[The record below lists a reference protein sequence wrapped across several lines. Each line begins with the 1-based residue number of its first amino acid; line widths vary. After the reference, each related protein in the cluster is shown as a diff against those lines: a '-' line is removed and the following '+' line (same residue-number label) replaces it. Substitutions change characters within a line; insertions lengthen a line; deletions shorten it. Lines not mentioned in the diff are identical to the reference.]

1 MHHMLTHVRFS
12 GNQMS
17 YSTMTF
23 KSSQRSLCDVPT
35 HVANG
40 LSIWR

>member
-1 MHHMLTHVRFS
+1 MHHMLTHVRLS

-17 YSTMTF
+17 CSTMIF
-23 KSSQRSLCDVPT
+23 KLSQRSLCDAPT

-40 LSIWR
+40 LPNWC